1 MAVATATG
9 TVDTEAILADEKVVD
24 MQNKFRLLDPDE
36 SQFSTILDK
45 LPSQQATR
53 EKVNWLE
60 DQFFPR
66 LTTQSGGATST
77 ASTVNV
83 ATDTGAYFRAGDL
96 VRNMRTGEMFEVASV
111 ATDALTTTTS
121 GGNRDAIGSVAAAAM
136 NDGDELLIVSNAS
149 AQSADV
155 GTLKVTTRTLGYN
168 YTQIIRHPFGFS
180 GTDVEIET
188 YGAGDPMNEIAKKAV
203 EHRRSL
209 EALCFYGARDFTSA
223 SPSSKGYMGGLVE
236 YISTNVFSS
245 IGNLSRGTL
254 DDKLRQIFQHGSRN
268 KVLFAAPVPAQALSG
283 LMGDNWVRATP
294 GETVYGAKVTA
305 FVSGAFGDRIPVI
318 TKREWGAF
326 PTTSNQYGSW
336 IVAVDLDY
344 VQKRPLRN
352 RGTRLLRNRQ
362 GNGEDRVVHEY
373 LTETSLEVSVEQA
386 HGILK
391 GITGPA

>member
-1 MAVATATG
+1 MGVATG

-24 MQNKFRLLDPDE
+24 MEPKFRLLDPDE
-36 SQFSTILDK
+36 SQFSTILNK
-45 LPSQQATR
+45 LPSRQATR

-60 DQFFPR
+60 DQYLPR
-66 LTTQSGGATST
+66 TSAVVSGAADGTATSLVVT
-77 ASTVNV
+77 TGEGVN
-83 ATDTGAYFRAGDL
+83 FRDDDL
-96 VRNMRTGEMFEVASV
+96 VRNMKTGEMFEVSSV
-111 ATDALTTTTS
+111 SNDTLTIVRGIGDA
-121 GGNRDAIGSVAAAAM
+121 AAAAM
-136 NDGDELLIVSNAS
+136 TAGDELLIVSNAS

-155 GTLKVTTRTLGYN
+155 GVLKITTRTLGYN
-168 YTQIIRHPFGFS
+168 YTQIVRHPFGFS

-209 EALCFYGARDFTSA
+209 EALHFFGARDFVSA
-223 SPSSKGYMGGLVE
+223 SPSSKGYMGGLAE
-236 YISTNVFSS
+236 FITTNVYSS
-245 IGNLSRGTL
+245 IGTLTRGSL
-254 DDKLRQIFQHGSRN
+254 DDKLREIFQHGSRN

-283 LMGDNWVRATP
+283 LMGDNWVRAQP
-294 GETVYGAKVTA
+294 GETTYGAKVTG
-305 FVSGAFGDRIPVI
+305 FISGAYGDRVPVI

-362 GNGEDRVVHEY
+362 GNGEDREVHEY
-373 LTETSLEVSVEQA
+373 LTELSFEVSVEQA
-386 HGILK
+386 HGLLK